1 MPFGGL
7 KTTDSRL
14 QSYCKDSGS
23 VTDLDELVTGSDP
36 ETAKQK
42 PDNTD
47 YFSPTE
53 EDSVSLEDHLQHK
66 DFTILHELSSQSF

>member
-14 QSYCKDSGS
+14 QSYCKDSES
-23 VTDLDELVTGSDP
+23 IKDPDKLVTGSDQ
-36 ETAKQK
+36 ETTEQK
-42 PDNTD
+42 TDNTG

-53 EDSVSLEDHLQHK
+53 EDSGSLEDHL
-66 DFTILHELSSQSF
+66 

>member
-1 MPFGGL
+1 MPFDGL

-23 VTDLDELVTGSDP
+23 IKELNELVTGSDP
-36 ETAKQK
+36 ETAEQK
-42 PDNTD
+42 PGSDQETTEQKTDNTG

-53 EDSVSLEDHLQHK
+53 EDSGSLEDHL
-66 DFTILHELSSQSF
+66 